1 VLTPARTAPPA
12 APDAP
17 DAERAPRYRR
27 WVLLFALIATAAAVL
42 FPFAPVV
49 QPQVDYH
56 WNAADG
62 AAALPLMPYQP
73 VALTATV
80 DCAAVRD
87 GALLLST
94 TPPRPD
100 PTAEPVAG
108 LRITGAP
115 GAVVVSSNGVDL
127 GRVALP
133 QSPCTV
139 TVTSDPRATT
149 VSVDGRVVLTKDGDV
164 RPNVVG
170 AFSDVDAGVTL
181 TLTADTRFQT
191 SITPIKAA
199 IAVIGVLALLGL
211 LVALGRSDAGRRKAP
226 RRDWRPRLSDL
237 TVAALL
243 GVWWVIG
250 AVTVDDGYIA
260 GIIRSRGENG
270 FIGNVYRWLNAPE
283 SPFSWFY
290 DVLYPWS
297 QVSAGILWMR
307 LPATLLGLVT
317 WVLLSRYALPRLGVH
332 KPWLAALA
340 FATWWVPFCLGLR
353 PEPWVAAGLLGCW
366 VLVERAI
373 ATRRLLPLVG
383 GLLLAG
389 ATTALT
395 PGGLIAFVPFLTPPM
410 WRVLRARTDLHRWP
424 LVAAL
429 VAAPASAVLLMVYD
443 QSLAAVLESTRV
455 RSLIGGGAPWYGE
468 AERYYYLLAEGF
480 QGSIGRRAAVLVTL
494 LAAAAVL
501 VAVRRGPKHRMVV
514 TLLLALAVM
523 TFTPTKWTQHFG
535 DLAGVGAAV
544 LVLGAVTAR
553 RTVGALAAAVAVG
566 AFVVAGMNQ
575 WPFVSGWFTPTFS
588 TLPPQV
594 VGIPLATLL
603 LVAGAVAVV
612 VGLAWRRVTPPVPLV
627 VVVLVFAL
635 ALQVLGLARVAVAHR
650 DSYTPAADALATLR
664 GDPCG
669 LQRTL
674 SVETDPAAGLLG
686 TGGVPVDI
694 GGTTLP
700 GLVVDQQVATGWFP
714 LRGDLVV
721 VTTVGT
727 LRPGD
732 DVRLDFGTET
742 RRITEAGDTRVIAPA
757 GATRVRLTVDAG
769 AGGTARVTLPRAPRL
784 TPMEQVVPPGS
795 RAILDWPV
803 AFLFPCLTP
812 EPLPPGVPTWRVA
825 PPASDPAAGITYAPG
840 FGGPFAGPR
849 LLVTQ
854 QRLPTYLAGDPV
866 RDAVRL
872 YRWVPI
878 MPLSTP
884 EPVVTERTVM
894 GWSSDGHARVP
905 GLDPVG

>member
-1 VLTPARTAPPA
+1 
-12 APDAP
+12 
-17 DAERAPRYRR
+17 
-27 WVLLFALIATAAAVL
+27 
-42 FPFAPVV
+42 
-49 QPQVDYH
+49 
-56 WNAADG
+56 
-62 AAALPLMPYQP
+62 
-73 VALTATV
+73 
-80 DCAAVRD
+80 
-87 GALLLST
+87 
-94 TPPRPD
+94 
-100 PTAEPVAG
+100 
-108 LRITGAP
+108 
-115 GAVVVSSNGVDL
+115 
-127 GRVALP
+127 
-133 QSPCTV
+133 
-139 TVTSDPRATT
+139 
-149 VSVDGRVVLTKDGDV
+149 
-164 RPNVVG
+164 
-170 AFSDVDAGVTL
+170 
-181 TLTADTRFQT
+181 
-191 SITPIKAA
+191 
-199 IAVIGVLALLGL
+199 
-211 LVALGRSDAGRRKAP
+211 
-226 RRDWRPRLSDL
+226 
-237 TVAALL
+237 
-243 GVWWVIG
+243 
-250 AVTVDDGYIA
+250 
-260 GIIRSRGENG
+260 
-270 FIGNVYRWLNAPE
+270 
-283 SPFSWFY
+283 
-290 DVLYPWS
+290 
-297 QVSAGILWMR
+297 
-307 LPATLLGLVT
+307 
-317 WVLLSRYALPRLGVH
+317 
-332 KPWLAALA
+332 
-340 FATWWVPFCLGLR
+340 
-353 PEPWVAAGLLGCW
+353 
-366 VLVERAI
+366 
-373 ATRRLLPLVG
+373 
-383 GLLLAG
+383 
-389 ATTALT
+389 
-395 PGGLIAFVPFLTPPM
+395 
-410 WRVLRARTDLHRWP
+410 
-424 LVAAL
+424 
-429 VAAPASAVLLMVYD
+429 MVYD

-468 AERYYYLLAEGF
+468 AERYSYLLAEGF

-501 VAVRRGPKHRMVV
+501 LAVRQGPKHRMVV

-566 AFVVAGMNQ
+566 ALGGGGHEPVA
-575 WPFVSGWFTPTFS
+575 VR
-588 TLPPQV
+588 
-594 VGIPLATLL
+594 VGLVHPDLL
-603 LVAGAVAVV
+603 DAAAPGRRDPAGDAAAGGGRGGRRGRDGVAAGDAAGAAGRGRAGV
-612 VGLAWRRVTPPVPLV
+612 
-627 VVVLVFAL
+627 AL

-650 DSYTPAADALATLR
+650 DSYTLAADAVATLR

-700 GLVVDQQVATGWFP
+700 GLVVDQQVATEWFP

-795 RAILDWPV
+795 RAILDSPV

-825 PPASDPAAGITYAPG
+825 PPASNPAAGITYAPG

-894 GWSSDGHARVP
+894 GWASDGHARVP